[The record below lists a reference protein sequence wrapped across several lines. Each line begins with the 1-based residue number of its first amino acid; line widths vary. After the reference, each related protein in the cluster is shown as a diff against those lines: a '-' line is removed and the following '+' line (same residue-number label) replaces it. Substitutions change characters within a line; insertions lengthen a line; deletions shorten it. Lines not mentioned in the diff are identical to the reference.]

1 MVRKFFIAIFLGS
14 AMTGGTLAQDVLD
27 NVNLYIGTANDYGQ
41 MSPGACVPYSQIQ
54 VCPDSKPRQHP
65 GYDYEVS
72 RISGFSINRLSGVGG
87 SGCGGN
93 VSLMPDETGE
103 DVRLIK
109 STEQATPGYYSV
121 QLSNGVWFTATA
133 NRRMAVERFSF
144 PSVQRGRFLFT
155 FSQILLSLVIALL
168 LLEILDPVSFS
179 KCLIQ
184 KSTNN

>member
-72 RISGFSINRLSGVGG
+72 RISGFSCHPSVFRIQCGTGSRRPSRLS
-87 SGCGGN
+87 
-93 VSLMPDETGE
+93 
-103 DVRLIK
+103 R
-109 STEQATPGYYSV
+109 
-121 QLSNGVWFTATA
+121 
-133 NRRMAVERFSF
+133 
-144 PSVQRGRFLFT
+144 
-155 FSQILLSLVIALL
+155 
-168 LLEILDPVSFS
+168 
-179 KCLIQ
+179 
-184 KSTNN
+184 